1 MPITA
6 EQVTQLVEPVV
17 SAAGFDLEDV
27 VVTEVADR
35 TELTVVV
42 DRDGGSDLD
51 VLADLSR
58 ELSDLLDDAPSTAD
72 AVYTLEVTSPG
83 VDRPLTAARHWQ
95 RARGR
100 KVAVE
105 IATDDDASPRRVT
118 GRAGPV
124 DDDGGV
130 LLVVNERGRIRTET
144 VALDSVTNAVVQV
157 DFGQPSATELQLCGL
172 DPDEIRRRRSE
183 A

>member
-6 EQVTQLVEPVV
+6 EQVSRLVEPVV
-17 SAAGFDLEDV
+17 SGRGFDLEDV
-27 VVTEVADR
+27 VVTGVADR

-42 DRDGGSDLD
+42 DRDGGGDLD

-58 ELSDLLDDAPSTAD
+58 ELSDLLDSAPSIGD
-72 AVYTLEVTSPG
+72 AAYTLEVTSPG

-105 IATDDDASPRRVT
+105 IAADDDASPRRVT

-124 DDDGGV
+124 DDGRV
-130 LLVVNERGRIRTET
+130 LLVVNERGRLRTET
-144 VALDSVTNAVVQV
+144 VELDSVTTAVVQV
-157 DFGQPSATELQLCGL
+157 DFGQPSATELQMCGL
-172 DPDEIRRRRSE
+172 DPDEIRRRRS
-183 A
+183 

>member
-1 MPITA
+1 MPIIA
-6 EQVTQLVEPVV
+6 EQVSQLVEPVV
-17 SAAGFDLEDV
+17 RAAGFDLEDV
-27 VVTEVADR
+27 VVTEVAER
-35 TELTVVV
+35 TDLTVVV

-58 ELSDLLDDAPSTAD
+58 ELSDLLDDAPSTVD

-100 KVAVE
+100 KVAIEVA
-105 IATDDDASPRRVT
+105 ATDDDASPRRLT

-124 DDDGGV
+124 DDGGV

-144 VALDSVTNAVVQV
+144 VALDSVTTAVVQV
-157 DFGQPSATELQLCGL
+157 DFGQPSVTELELCGL